1 MKKLIILTLIC
12 FALAGLGNVFSKN
25 LSGSLGSTSPANSM
39 PASGWAMFKE
49 LFH

>member
-12 FALAGLGNVFSKN
+12 FALAGIGNVFSKSVSI
-25 LSGSLGSTSPANSM
+25 LSPSVTTVT
-39 PASGWAMFKE
+39 GWAKFKE

>member
-12 FALAGLGNVFSKN
+12 FALAGIRNVFSRG
-25 LSGSLGSTSPANSM
+25 LSSFLPPSDQL

-49 LFH
+49 LFQ

>member
-12 FALAGLGNVFSKN
+12 FALAGIGNVFSKKS
-25 LSGSLGSTSPANSM
+25 LSILSPTLTTTS
-39 PASGWAMFKE
+39 WAKFKE